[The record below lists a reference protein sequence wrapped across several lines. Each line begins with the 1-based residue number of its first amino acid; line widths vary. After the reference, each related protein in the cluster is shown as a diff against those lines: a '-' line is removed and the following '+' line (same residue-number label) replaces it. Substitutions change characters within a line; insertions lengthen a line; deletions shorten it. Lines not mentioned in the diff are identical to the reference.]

1 VKYVL
6 DTNVVARLLDNDARV
21 APRFA
26 AVATDSVGVP
36 LVVLAELLFGV
47 EKSARREHNRARLQ
61 RFAAGVRVLPFDV
74 AVAARY
80 AAVRAEME
88 RKGRSK
94 TDFDLVIAC
103 TVLEHGATLITN
115 DAALTDGAIE
125 TLVVEDWLG
134 ATERDRTGTSRR
146 RARPRFKADC
156 RKHRA
161 SGRLRSVPDLPHA
174 GGRSQQRNDARR
186 PARDDE
192 ADGVQFVATLL
203 GGYQHRPQVRLG
215 PPRRYAKKDGRKRP
229 AFL

>member
-26 AVATDSVGVP
+26 AVATDSVGMP

-47 EKSARREHNRARLQ
+47 EKSSRREQNRTRLE

-80 AAVRAEME
+80 AAVRAEVE

-103 TVLEHGATLITN
+103 TALEHGATLITN
-115 DAALTDGAIE
+115 DAALKDGAIE
-125 TLVVEDWLG
+125 GLGVEDWL
-134 ATERDRTGTSRR
+134 
-146 RARPRFKADC
+146 
-156 RKHRA
+156 
-161 SGRLRSVPDLPHA
+161 A
-174 GGRSQQRNDARR
+174 GD
-186 PARDDE
+186 P
-192 ADGVQFVATLL
+192 T
-203 GGYQHRPQVRLG
+203 
-215 PPRRYAKKDGRKRP
+215 
-229 AFL
+229 

>member
-26 AVATDSVGVP
+26 AVGTDSVGMP

-61 RFAAGVRVLPFDV
+61 RFAAGVRLLPFDV

-80 AAVRAEME
+80 ADVRAAVE

-103 TVLEHGATLITN
+103 TALEHGATLITN
-115 DAALTDGAIE
+115 DAALKDGAIE
-125 TLVVEDWLG
+125 GLVVEDW
-134 ATERDRTGTSRR
+134 
-146 RARPRFKADC
+146 F
-156 RKHRA
+156 
-161 SGRLRSVPDLPHA
+161 A
-174 GGRSQQRNDARR
+174 GD
-186 PARDDE
+186 
-192 ADGVQFVATLL
+192 TT
-203 GGYQHRPQVRLG
+203 
-215 PPRRYAKKDGRKRP
+215 
-229 AFL
+229 